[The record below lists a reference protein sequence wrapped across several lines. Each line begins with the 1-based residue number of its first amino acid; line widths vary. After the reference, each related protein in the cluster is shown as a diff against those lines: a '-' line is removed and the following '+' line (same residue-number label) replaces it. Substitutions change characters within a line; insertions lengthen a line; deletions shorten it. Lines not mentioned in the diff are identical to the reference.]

1 MSSKHT
7 LNEIFKLAEAFAL
20 CVTITN
26 TANYAWRIERYGFSK
41 KNISEKHLNNLLSEI
56 GIIKCIKIEYTTE
69 VEEKQ
74 VTLIH
79 QGEHMFVVHSGVWV
93 E

>member
-26 TANYAWRIERYGFSK
+26 TANDAWRIERYGFSK
-41 KNISEKHLNNLLSEI
+41 KIFLKNI
-56 GIIKCIKIEYTTE
+56 
-69 VEEKQ
+69 
-74 VTLIH
+74 
-79 QGEHMFVVHSGVWV
+79 
-93 E
+93 